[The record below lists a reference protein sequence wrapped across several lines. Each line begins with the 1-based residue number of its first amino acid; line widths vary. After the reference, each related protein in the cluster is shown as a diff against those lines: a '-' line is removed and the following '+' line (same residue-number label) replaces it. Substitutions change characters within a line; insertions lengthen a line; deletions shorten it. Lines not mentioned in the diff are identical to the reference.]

1 MKEVNYNPNN
11 LSHHNENIQYWVT
24 QGIVI
29 NDERYSVEEFFIR
42 SGGLYGIIT
51 KDKITYYEYQ
61 LSTNVSQNN
70 YDDGELRK
78 RIERLETKPDN
89 SYDDT
94 VLSNRIIA
102 LENKED
108 SKYNNISERIKILE
122 NSPDKDNQV
131 LSIEDHTISISNG
144 NSIVIPS
151 YPKYDDSNIKSRLGE
166 LESRKTIL
174 SLNGN
179 ILSVS
184 NGNSVDLSFSKSA
197 YDIWLELGNKGSKQ
211 DFINSL
217 KGSKGE
223 RGDKG
228 AKGDVTDIGI
238 NAVRTYIVN
247 TTNSDVPVY
256 TDNPHYRTLTWNSK
270 TEFGNLHLDIL
281 PRVNTGI
288 NILIGNI
295 PEGAPKPHTLIEISV
310 QGSNASGVGQ
320 IWIETDGKI
329 RCNNLKQGIRYTVD
343 LFGYFR

>member
-1 MKEVNYNPNN
+1 MKEVHYNPNT
-11 LSHHNENIQYWVT
+11 LSHHNKNIQYWVT

-29 NDERYSVEEFFIR
+29 DGERYSVEEFFVI

-61 LSTNVSQNN
+61 LSTNVTQSN
-70 YDDGELRK
+70 YDDGELRQ

-89 SYDDT
+89 PYDDT

-102 LENKED
+102 LENKDD
-108 SKYNNISERIKILE
+108 SKYNNVVKRLKILE

-144 NSIVIPS
+144 NSIDIPS
-151 YPKYDDSNIKSRLGE
+151 YPRYDDSNIKSRLEE
-166 LESRKTIL
+166 LESRK
-174 SLNGN
+174 N
-179 ILSVS
+179 ILSIDGTLLSIS
-184 NGNSVDLSFSKSA
+184 NGNSVDLSFAKSA

-217 KGSKGE
+217 KG
-223 RGDKG
+223 

-238 NAVRTYIVN
+238 NAVRKYVADITNTDTPTY
-247 TTNSDVPVY
+247 TND
-256 TDNPHYRTLTWNSK
+256 TKYRTLTWNNK
-270 TEFGNLHLDIL
+270 TEFGSLHLDIL
-281 PRVNTGI
+281 PITDTGTY
-288 NILIGNI
+288 ILIGTL
-295 PEGAPKPHTLIEISV
+295 PEDSPKPHTLIEVSV
-310 QGSNASGVGQ
+310 QGSNSYGIGQ
-320 IWIETDGKI
+320 IWVETDGKI

>member
-1 MKEVNYNPNN
+1 MKEVHYNPNT

-29 NDERYSVEEFFIR
+29 DGERYSVEEFFVR

-61 LSTNVSQNN
+61 LSTNVTQSN
-70 YDDGELRK
+70 YDDGELRQ
-78 RIERLETKPDN
+78 RIERLELKP
-89 SYDDT
+89 SSIYDDT

-108 SKYNNISERIKILE
+108 SKYDNVVERLKILE

-144 NSIVIPS
+144 NSIDIPS
-151 YPKYDDSNIKSRLGE
+151 YPRYDDSNIKSRLEE
-166 LESRKTIL
+166 LESKKNTL
-174 SLNGN
+174 SLDGTL
-179 ILSVS
+179 LSIS
-184 NGNSVDLSFSKSA
+184 NGNSVDLSFAKSA

-211 DFINSL
+211 DFLNSL
-217 KGSKGE
+217 KGE
-223 RGDKG
+223 R
-228 AKGDVTDIGI
+228 GDVTDIGI
-238 NAVRTYIVN
+238 NAVRKYVANI
-247 TTNSDVPVY
+247 TNSDIPTY
-256 TDNPHYRTLTWNSK
+256 SNDTKYRTLTWNNK
-270 TEFGNLHLDIL
+270 TEFGSLHLDIL
-281 PRVNTGI
+281 PRTNTGTYV
-288 NILIGNI
+288 LIGNI
-295 PEGAPKPHTLIEISV
+295 PEDAPKPYTLIEISV
-310 QGSNASGVGQ
+310 QGSNSSGVGQ